1 MKDVVLDT
9 ETTGL
14 SVKDSHRKVEIK
26 MTSKKLKKTME
37 FKPATVGILLF
48 FEKIIRSHPLIYIFI
63 RSVVRFTNIFEKDFD
78 GLKLLKFE
86 KKINIIDVGAS
97 DGVATKYFN
106 NNLDT
111 GTIFCFEP
119 NPYYY
124 KILKKI
130 NFPNVIVKPYA
141 IGTNNTFRYAYH
153 PRYKFLNKNYD
164 IISYSS
170 YGKKHAE
177 NYIEDFKFKKN
188 LLMIRKK
195 IYMKKVGKIQKKIGL
210 IKVDTNGNEL
220 FVIKALQKIIK
231 KNKPAIIVEINNDIL
246 SIDKILKK
254 HSYKGY
260 YYSVE
265 KKKFVELEKKST
277 LNKYYLQKKHLYKQF

>member
-14 SVKDSHRKVEIK
+14 SVKDGHRIVEIK
-26 MTSKKLKKTME
+26 MDPKKLKKTME

-48 FEKIIRSHPLIYIFI
+48 FEKIIRSHPLIYVFI

-97 DGVATKYFN
+97 DGVAAKYFN

-124 KILKKI
+124 KLLRKI
-130 NFPNVIVKPYA
+130 NFLNVIVKPYA

-164 IISYSS
+164 IISYSC
-170 YGKKHAE
+170 YGRKHAE
-177 NYIEDFKFKKN
+177 NYIADFKFKKN
-188 LLMIRKK
+188 LSMIREK
-195 IYMKKVGKIQKKIGL
+195 IHMKKVGKIKKKIGL

-231 KNKPAIIVEINNDIL
+231 KNKPAIIVEINNDIP

>member
-1 MKDVVLDT
+1 
-9 ETTGL
+9 
-14 SVKDSHRKVEIK
+14 
-26 MTSKKLKKTME
+26 MTSKKFKKTME
-37 FKPATVGILLF
+37 FKSATVGILSF
-48 FEKIIRSHPLIYIFI
+48 FEKIIRSHPLIYVFI
-63 RSVVRFTNIFEKDFD
+63 RSIVRFTNIFEKDFD
-78 GLKLLKFE
+78 GLKLLKFKE
-86 KKINIIDVGAS
+86 KINIIDVGAS
-97 DGVATKYFN
+97 DGVAAKYFN

-124 KILKKI
+124 KLLRKI
-130 NFPNVIVKPYA
+130 NFLNVIVKPYA

-164 IISYSS
+164 IISYSC
-170 YGKKHAE
+170 YGRKHAE
-177 NYIEDFKFKKN
+177 NYIADFKFKKN
-188 LLMIRKK
+188 LSMIREK
-195 IYMKKVGKIQKKIGL
+195 IYMKKVGKIQKNIGL

-254 HSYKGY
+254 YSYKGY
-260 YYSVE
+260 YYSIE
-265 KKKFVELEKKST
+265 KKKFFEKGKK
-277 LNKYYLQKKHLYKQF
+277 LAVNKYYLQKEHLYN

>member
-1 MKDVVLDT
+1 
-9 ETTGL
+9 
-14 SVKDSHRKVEIK
+14 
-26 MTSKKLKKTME
+26 MTSKKFKKTME
-37 FKPATVGILLF
+37 FKSATVGILSF
-48 FEKIIRSHPLIYIFI
+48 FEKIIRSHPLIYVFI

-78 GLKLLKFE
+78 GTKLLKFE

-97 DGVATKYFN
+97 DGVAAKYFN
-106 NNLDT
+106 NNLDV

-177 NYIEDFKFKKN
+177 NYFADFKFKKN

>member
-1 MKDVVLDT
+1 
-9 ETTGL
+9 
-14 SVKDSHRKVEIK
+14 
-26 MTSKKLKKTME
+26 ME
-37 FKPATVGILLF
+37 YKPATVGILLF

-63 RSVVRFTNIFEKDFD
+63 RSIVRFTNIFEKDFD
-78 GLKLLKFE
+78 GIKLLNFK

-97 DGVATKYFN
+97 DGVAAKFFN

-119 NPYYY
+119 NSYYY
-124 KILKKI
+124 KLLKKI
-130 NFPNVIVKPYA
+130 NFLNVIVKPYA
-141 IGTNNTFRYAYH
+141 IGTNNTFRYVYY

-164 IISYSS
+164 IFSYAC
-170 YGKKHAE
+170 YGRKNAE
-177 NYIEDFKFKKN
+177 SWIADFKFKKN
-188 LLMIRKK
+188 LLIIRKK

-231 KNKPAIIVEINNDIL
+231 KNKPAIIVEINNDIP

-265 KKKFVELEKKST
+265 TKKFIESEKKST
-277 LNKYYLQKKHLYKQF
+277 LNKYYLQKEHLYKQFQNL

>member
-1 MKDVVLDT
+1 MKDVVLDK
-9 ETTGL
+9 ETPGL
-14 SVKDSHRKVEIK
+14 SVKDDHRIVEIK
-26 MTSKKLKKTME
+26 IVSKKLKKTME
-37 FKPATVGILLF
+37 FKSATVGILSF

-78 GLKLLKFE
+78 GIKLLKFK

-97 DGVATKYFN
+97 DGVAAKYFN
-106 NNLDT
+106 NNLDV

-124 KILKKI
+124 KLLKKI

-164 IISYSS
+164 IISYSC
-170 YGKKHAE
+170 YGRKHAE
-177 NYIEDFKFKKN
+177 NYIADFKFKKN
-188 LLMIRKK
+188 LSIIKEK
-195 IYMKKVGKIQKKIGL
+195 IYMKKVGKMQKKISL

-231 KNKPAIIVEINNDIL
+231 KNKPVIIVEINNDIT

-260 YYSVE
+260 YYSIE
-265 KKKFVELEKKST
+265 KKNFFEKGKKST
-277 LNKYYLQKKHLYKQF
+277 VNKYYLQKEHL

>member
-1 MKDVVLDT
+1 MKDVVLDK

-14 SVKDSHRKVEIK
+14 SVKDDHRIVEIK
-26 MTSKKLKKTME
+26 IVSKKLKKTME
-37 FKPATVGILLF
+37 FKSATVGILSF

-78 GLKLLKFE
+78 GIKLLKFK

-97 DGVATKYFN
+97 DGVAAKYFN
-106 NNLDT
+106 NNLDV

-124 KILKKI
+124 KLLKKI

-164 IISYSS
+164 IISYSC
-170 YGKKHAE
+170 YGRKHAE
-177 NYIEDFKFKKN
+177 NYIADFKFKKN
-188 LLMIRKK
+188 LSIIKEK
-195 IYMKKVGKIQKKIGL
+195 IYMKKVGKMQKKISL

-231 KNKPAIIVEINNDIL
+231 KNKPVIIVEINNDIT

-260 YYSVE
+260 YYSIE
-265 KKKFVELEKKST
+265 KKNFFEKGKKST
-277 LNKYYLQKKHLYKQF
+277 VNKYYLQKEHL